1 VFTDSKFMK
10 VCEQYG
16 IKRHFTVHKTPQHN
30 GVAERM
36 NRTIVEKTR
45 CLKLNARFVK
55 NFWAEAMNMTCFLI
69 NRSPRA
75 TLDRKVAEKL
85 WTSTSVNYSSD
96 ERSKFNTKSRQYIFL
111 GIRKE

>member
-1 VFTDSKFMK
+1 
-10 VCEQYG
+10 
-16 IKRHFTVHKTPQHN
+16 
-30 GVAERM
+30 M
-36 NRTIVEKTR
+36 NKTIVEKAR
-45 CLKLNARFVK
+45 CLRMNIGLAK
-55 NFWAEAMNMTCFLI
+55 NFQVEAMNMTCFLI

>member
-1 VFTDSKFMK
+1 MCRV
-10 VCEQYG
+10 
-16 IKRHFTVHKTPQHN
+16 KRNK
-30 GVAERM
+30 M
-36 NRTIVEKTR
+36 NMA
-45 CLKLNARFVK
+45 CFLNAGLSK
-55 NFWAEAMNMTCFLI
+55 NFWEEVVNMTCFLI